1 MTPDVD
7 ILAVRLC
14 LGGSC
19 VSGSVLLDDD
29 AFDDALDRTWAT
41 DALFDEAFDEVR
53 ERTWATF
60 CFGDDCADG
69 ACDKFR
75 KLF

>member
-19 VSGSVLLDDD
+19 VSGSVLVDDD

-41 DALFDEAFDEVR
+41 DALLEDAFDEVR
-53 ERTWATF
+53 ERT
-60 CFGDDCADG
+60 
-69 ACDKFR
+69 
-75 KLF
+75 